1 MKNKKINPTCFALQ
15 DPKTCELLGLKRPQG
30 NFMSDYI
37 AYYTC
42 LFRTE
47 KEAAKYCEG
56 FNGQF
61 VVVKIGIV

>member
-15 DPKTCELLGLKRPQG
+15 DPKTGSLLGLRQPEG
-30 NFMSDYI
+30 NFMTDYFEHG
-37 AYYTC
+37 TC
-42 LFRTE
+42 LFRTKE
-47 KEAAKYCEG
+47 KAEEYCKG